1 MHMCVVRCEEVCACV
16 CVCVYYEAKGCV
28 CLQFTVISGRA

>member
-16 CVCVYYEAKGCV
+16 SCIKRQRGVSVYSF
-28 CLQFTVISGRA
+28 Q